1 MRRPEFIARQSGNPS
16 GILGRILAWVMERE
30 TDAQNRAALVAL
42 EVRGDDR
49 VLEIGFGH
57 GRTLE
62 RVGNTLREGSIVG
75 VDHSRD
81 MVRLAA
87 ARCRRLIDDE
97 RVEVREASSRS
108 LPYPDAEFDKVM
120 AVNTIYFW
128 SDPLEHLREVRRVL
142 KKSGLFVLGFRP
154 RADAAAR
161 DFPASVYTFHSAD
174 EIHSMIVS
182 AGFTTV
188 DVGPAPGL
196 PSFLLARAR
205 RAE

>member
-75 VDHSRD
+75 VDHSGD

-120 AVNTIYFW
+120 AVHTIYFW

-154 RADAAAR
+154 RADAGTR

-174 EIHSMIVS
+174 EVHSMLLS

-188 DVGPAPGL
+188 DVGPASGL
-196 PSFLLARAR
+196 PSFLLARAH